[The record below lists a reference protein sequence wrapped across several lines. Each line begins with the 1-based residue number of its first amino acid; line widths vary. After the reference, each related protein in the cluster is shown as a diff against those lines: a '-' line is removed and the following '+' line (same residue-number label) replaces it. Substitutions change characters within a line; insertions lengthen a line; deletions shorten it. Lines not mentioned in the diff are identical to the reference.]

1 MKAQERKY
9 FTVFREI
16 SKAITSTLELREVL
30 NRIVEHVTKAIEA
43 KGASL
48 RLLDEG
54 HHTLELVASYGLSDK
69 YLRKGALDADRSVA
83 ETLQGKAVAI
93 FDVTTD
99 PRIQYPKEAKA
110 EGIASMLSVPLM
122 VKGKVIGVL
131 RLYTSRPRVFTGE
144 EIEFVSALA
153 EQSAIAIANARLYA
167 QVQENYTALMNDFY
181 HWFESREGEMS
192 TTTKM
197 YS

>member
-1 MKAQERKY
+1 MQTQEMKY

-16 SKAITSTLELREVL
+16 SKVITSTLDLREVL
-30 NRIVEHVTKAIEA
+30 KRIVEQVTKAINA

-48 RLLDEG
+48 RLLDEKRY
-54 HHTLELVASYGLSDK
+54 TLELVASHGLSDT
-69 YLRKGALDADRSVA
+69 YLRKGPLDADRSVS

-93 FDVTTD
+93 FDATTD

-110 EGIASMLSVPLM
+110 EGIASMLSVPLI
-122 VKGKVIGVL
+122 VRGKVIGVL
-131 RLYTSRPRVFTGE
+131 RLYTATPHVFTAE

-167 QVQENYTALMNDFY
+167 QVQENYTTLMNDF
-181 HWFESREGEMS
+181 HQWFESREGQVS
-192 TTTKM
+192 IV
-197 YS
+197 